1 MKSARERMDMNAAY
15 QEVGSYR
22 AAAAIC
28 GTTDKTVRRAVAKA
42 RAVEATSGAEVAVAH
57 NYDDVGAIIAER
69 VARTDGRISAKRLLA
84 VVRAAGYEGSA
95 RNLRRAV
102 AEAKAK
108 WRVDHHRGRR
118 PGVWAPGDVLV
129 FDWGQRGP
137 LFVFCAVLAWSRFR
151 FVYFADN
158 LGAQSTMAALAECME
173 TIGAVPKTLLTDRM
187 GCLKGASVAGLVVPT
202 PDYVRFV
209 THYGTR
215 PDFCEGADPESK
227 GLVENLVGYVK
238 SDLMIPEEL
247 SVTDL
252 AGANA
257 KGRAWSIEV
266 NAQVHSE
273 IAAIP
278 AERLEIER
286 PLLGELPQ
294 LRARIGKVALR
305 KVDRLSCVRFGSA
318 RYSVPTVHIGRT
330 VELRVSDGVVMAV
343 FLGEIIAE
351 HRLVAPGETAICDDH
366 YGGPRP
372 LPARAVR
379 PKTAAEKAFVA
390 LGPAAEDFIKAA
402 AARGSTSLAGDLV
415 ELCAMEAAH
424 GQEAL
429 IAAIERAVEFGRFR
443 AHDVRSILAA
453 GTGVA
458 RPRQP
463 GDALIVDLPAVA
475 VRSLDDYAMGTES

>member
-1 MKSARERMDMNAAY
+1 
-15 QEVGSYR
+15 
-22 AAAAIC
+22 
-28 GTTDKTVRRAVAKA
+28 
-42 RAVEATSGAEVAVAH
+42 
-57 NYDDVGAIIAER
+57 
-69 VARTDGRISAKRLLA
+69 
-84 VVRAAGYEGSA
+84 
-95 RNLRRAV
+95 
-102 AEAKAK
+102 
-108 WRVDHHRGRR
+108 
-118 PGVWAPGDVLV
+118 
-129 FDWGQRGP
+129 
-137 LFVFCAVLAWSRFR
+137 
-151 FVYFADN
+151 
-158 LGAQSTMAALAECME
+158 
-173 TIGAVPKTLLTDRM
+173 
-187 GCLKGASVAGLVVPT
+187 
-202 PDYVRFV
+202 
-209 THYGTR
+209 
-215 PDFCEGADPESK
+215 
-227 GLVENLVGYVK
+227 
-238 SDLMIPEEL
+238 
-247 SVTDL
+247 
-252 AGANA
+252 
-257 KGRAWSIEV
+257 
-266 NAQVHSE
+266 
-273 IAAIP
+273 
-278 AERLEIER
+278 
-286 PLLGELPQ
+286 
-294 LRARIGKVALR
+294 
-305 KVDRLSCVRFGSA
+305 
-318 RYSVPTVHIGRT
+318 
-330 VELRVSDGVVMAV
+330 MAV